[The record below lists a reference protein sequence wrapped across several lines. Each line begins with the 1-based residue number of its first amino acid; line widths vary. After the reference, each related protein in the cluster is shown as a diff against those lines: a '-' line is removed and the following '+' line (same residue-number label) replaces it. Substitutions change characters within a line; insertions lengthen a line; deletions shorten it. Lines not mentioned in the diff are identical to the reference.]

1 MKLQENIDR
10 IKGIMGIINESNNS
24 YNITQIKNGIDK
36 SIKDG
41 DIEIK
46 TNVDN
51 VIDNIDKYNFKVGS
65 VESFLYD
72 DDSFISEALPDKL
85 ISYIQ
90 DNGLNIDISK
100 LVKFNNIK
108 KDIDKNE
115 REIFSLQ
122 YEMSDD
128 MDYSDEINML
138 YKRNDELYPYLK
150 LLNNEILK
158 IKKQINNL

>member
-115 REIFSLQ
+115 REIFCLQ
-122 YEMSDD
+122 YEMNDD